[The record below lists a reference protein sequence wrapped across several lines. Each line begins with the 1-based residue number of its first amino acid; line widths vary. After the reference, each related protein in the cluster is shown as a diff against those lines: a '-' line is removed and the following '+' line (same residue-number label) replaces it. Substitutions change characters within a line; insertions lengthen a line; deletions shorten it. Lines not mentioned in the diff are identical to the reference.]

1 MWQGTSWQH
10 NQEKFES
17 FATASLQLCEAYI
30 ETSQKGGS
38 VKDASAAVMHLRN
51 TLKQVTFWLLFL
63 LSLSRSLFDICSIA
77 VEYVS

>member
-1 MWQGTSWQH
+1 MWQSTSWQQ

-30 ETSQKGGS
+30 ETSEKGGS

-51 TLKQVTFWLLFL
+51 TLKQVTFCLFL
-63 LSLSRSLFDICSIA
+63 VA
-77 VEYVS
+77 